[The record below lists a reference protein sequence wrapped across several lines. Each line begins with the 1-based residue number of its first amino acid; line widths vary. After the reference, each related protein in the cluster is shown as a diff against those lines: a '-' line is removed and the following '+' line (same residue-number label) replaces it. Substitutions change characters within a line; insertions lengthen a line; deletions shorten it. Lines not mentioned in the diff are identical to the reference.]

1 MLDILLK
8 EAVEKQAETLTQKES
23 GCQYMF
29 TENKIEQ
36 LSMMYQVFNRT
47 PSTLVH
53 IINKMNPYIL
63 QEGAKIV
70 SNEENLKDPIKFTI
84 KLLEFKSQMDDLIE
98 KAFYNDMRFQKAR
111 EPRLWSNCCSIIVLN
126 PAWYFVIVNNNAR
139 NLLMN

>member
-1 MLDILLK
+1 VIDILLK

-47 PSTLVH
+47 PSTLIH

-70 SNEENLKDPIKFTI
+70 TNEENLKDPNKFTL

-98 KAFYNDMRFQKAR
+98 KAFNNDMRFQKAR
-111 EPRLWSNCCSIIVLN
+111 DLS
-126 PAWYFVIVNNNAR
+126 F
-139 NLLMN
+139 